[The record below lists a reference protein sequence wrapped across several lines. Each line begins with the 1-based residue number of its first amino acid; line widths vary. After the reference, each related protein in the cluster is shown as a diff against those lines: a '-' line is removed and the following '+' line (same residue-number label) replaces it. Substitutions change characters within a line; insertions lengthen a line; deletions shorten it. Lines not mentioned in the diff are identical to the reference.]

1 MVSKKGLALGC
12 NTTIMKQSEIFLES
26 EGQAWY
32 ERNKDKLPPEHD
44 PVMEAIEKAGITPHN
59 VLEVG
64 CGNGWR
70 LNLLTDKYTS
80 CNAWGVDP
88 GLLETRAYADLHLI
102 SGTAIEL
109 PHRDGFQRPFEF
121 DLIIYGFCLYL
132 VDREDL
138 FKVVAEGDRVL
149 QDGGHLVIHDFHPEY
164 PHKVKYKHKEGLFSY
179 KMDHAQLWLANPAYK
194 LRSRVMCADETSV
207 TILKKDI
214 DNGWPIKD

>member
-1 MVSKKGLALGC
+1 
-12 NTTIMKQSEIFLES
+12 MKQADVFLES

-32 ERNKDKLPPEHD
+32 ERNKDKLPPKHD
-44 PVMEAIEKAGITPHN
+44 PVMNAIEKAAIIPNN

-70 LNLLTDKYTS
+70 LDLLYERYK
-80 CNAWGVDP
+80 CNTWGVEPRDKDN
-88 GLLETRAYADLHLI
+88 GAILAATADI
-102 SGTAIEL
+102 L
-109 PHRDGFQRPFEF
+109 PFIDNKF
-121 DLIIYGFCLYL
+121 DLVVYGFCLYL

-138 FKVVAEGDRVL
+138 FKVVSEGDRVL
-149 QDGGHLVIHDFHPEY
+149 QNSGYLVIHDFHPDY

-194 LRSRVMCADETSV
+194 LRNRVMCAEETSV

-214 DNGWPIKD
+214 GNGWPIKD